1 MDPIRDFNQSLEFKY
16 KKYFDPQI
24 DENIDLK
31 GKLKSQLDELQE
43 EVRSMCSEGNDSP
56 RSLPSSFASPI
67 PKHFSPKKVPSKADD
82 ILTLKKE
89 VSSWSSCI
97 KDMQKS
103 IGSLKDQVLELEK
116 QITNSDCVNELISFK
131 EEIIQEIRQI
141 EFAESSFKQTGNCED
156 EFEGLF
162 REFMNNWEKEVF
174 KPQIS
179 AIYQRLEKRRSVEKE
194 DPQEIMKKIKE
205 KLALKANLEKK
216 KREVSDN
223 QFFEFEEERFRIK
236 NSPKNYY

>member
-89 VSSWSSCI
+89 VSS
-97 KDMQKS
+97 
-103 IGSLKDQVLELEK
+103 
-116 QITNSDCVNELISFK
+116 
-131 EEIIQEIRQI
+131 
-141 EFAESSFKQTGNCED
+141 
-156 EFEGLF
+156 
-162 REFMNNWEKEVF
+162 
-174 KPQIS
+174 
-179 AIYQRLEKRRSVEKE
+179 
-194 DPQEIMKKIKE
+194 
-205 KLALKANLEKK
+205 
-216 KREVSDN
+216 
-223 QFFEFEEERFRIK
+223 
-236 NSPKNYY
+236 